1 MVLAHVA
8 VCNAVNFFGNTI
20 IRSKAQFILF
30 VRTAVL
36 RKLFD
41 IRFSYKHCNFSWSCL
56 LVKMAFKTVTRSI
69 VGRGPMGGDRP
80 LVTGF
85 Y

>member
-1 MVLAHVA
+1 M
-8 VCNAVNFFGNTI
+8 
-20 IRSKAQFILF
+20 
-30 VRTAVL
+30 
-36 RKLFD
+36 
-41 IRFSYKHCNFSWSCL
+41 
-56 LVKMAFKTVTRSI
+56 KMASKTVTRSI